1 MTWFFARLFVLVILA
16 VVIAGGIAIL
26 IKVLSWLFSGLGRKP
41 TAEEA
46 APLQAIHQGLTKME
60 GRVEVLESLVVERAR
75 KETGR

>member
-1 MTWFFARLFVLVILA
+1 VTWFFATLLVLVILA
-16 VVIAGGIAIL
+16 VVIAGGVAIL
-26 IKVLSWLFSGLGRKP
+26 IKVLSWLFSGLRRKP

-46 APLQAIHQGLTKME
+46 AALQAIHQGLAKME

>member
-1 MTWFFARLFVLVILA
+1 LLVLVILA
-16 VVIAGGIAIL
+16 VVIAGGVAIL
-26 IKVLSWLFSGLGRKP
+26 IKVLSWLFSGLRRKP

-46 APLQAIHQGLTKME
+46 AALQAIHQGLAKME

>member
-1 MTWFFARLFVLVILA
+1 MTWFFATLLVLVILA
-16 VVIAGGIAIL
+16 VVIAGGVAIL
-26 IKVLSWLFSGLGRKP
+26 IKVLSWLFSGLRRKP

-46 APLQAIHQGLTKME
+46 AALQAIHQGLAKME